1 MMSAFLLGGA
11 STYGIYKGFSYLQ
24 KPSQPNFH
32 NFLRY
37 EDVRSTIATV
47 QVFLKKK
54 KKGEHEQLRAQLKL
68 IEDLLRQIDDL
79 VRWRTTQYVRYFAY
93 TGETKLQDKFREEWI
108 IFKVR
113 IRVLSGLNYLDFF
126 N

>member
-1 MMSAFLLGGA
+1 MSAFLLGGA
-11 STYGIYKGFSYLQ
+11 STYGIYKGLSYLQ
-24 KPSQPNFH
+24 RPSRPNFY

-47 QVFLKKK
+47 KDFLKKK
-54 KKGEHEQLRAQLKL
+54 KEHEHKQLRVQLDI
-68 IEDLLRQIDDL
+68 IEDLLRKIDDL
-79 VRWRTTQYVRYFAY
+79 IRWRNIRYVRYFAY
-93 TGETKLQDKFREEWI
+93 TGETTLQEKFKDEWI

>member
-1 MMSAFLLGGA
+1 MSAFLLGGA

-24 KPSQPNFH
+24 RPSQPNFH
-32 NFLRY
+32 KFLRY

-47 QVFLKKK
+47 KEFLKKK
-54 KKGEHEQLRAQLKL
+54 KKDEHQQLRVQLKL
-68 IEDLLRQIDDL
+68 IEDLLRKIDDL
-79 VRWRTTQYVRYFAY
+79 IRWRSIRYHRYFAY
-93 TGETKLQDKFREEWI
+93 TGETSLQEKFKEEWI